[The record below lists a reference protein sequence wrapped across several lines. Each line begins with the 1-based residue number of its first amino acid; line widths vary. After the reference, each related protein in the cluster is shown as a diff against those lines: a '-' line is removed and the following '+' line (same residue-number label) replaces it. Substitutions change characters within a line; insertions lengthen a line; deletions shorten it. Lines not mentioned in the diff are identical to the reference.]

1 VAPHAP
7 LPAALITKLRE
18 GAFEG
23 RRKAMQTQRADE
35 RTIWPRM
42 SVASQC
48 KVREEADFDNAHLN
62 DDVNSFS
69 PRRRLVYLS
78 SCSWTFISLI
88 GSPSP
93 KTCVKCVLRTNVHRR
108 TQSRFKCALSKSAS
122 SLTLHWDARDIHD
135 HIIGQIVLSSAR
147 CVCMA
152 FLLPSKAPSLSLVI
166 SAAGSGA

>member
-1 VAPHAP
+1 
-7 LPAALITKLRE
+7 
-18 GAFEG
+18 
-23 RRKAMQTQRADE
+23 MM
-35 RTIWPRM
+35 WSRM

-122 SLTLHWDARDIHD
+122 SLTLHWDDYIPVFPEPEDGVAPHAPLPAAL
-135 HIIGQIVLSSAR
+135 IIGQIVLSSAR